1 MPQSCCICVVAL
13 STINDYFLHQSKNWT
28 DINKHKA
35 YLSIRFSYKTKK
47 ATVMWLFVI
56 FSIKMVSIAISGSQE
71 WLNNAV

>member
-13 STINDYFLHQSKNWT
+13 STINDYFLHKSKNRT

-47 ATVMWLFVI
+47 PHYSVAFCYIQYQNGINNRFRQLR
-56 FSIKMVSIAISGSQE
+56 IA
-71 WLNNAV
+71 